1 MKRKFTKAPVAA
13 SAEPTNNAMKSLA
26 INRSLDEETR
36 LQEIVV
42 GGEVYS
48 LHQTR
53 DEILVTDTYDY
64 SKIYAVYSKDFWNSL
79 DGGI

>member
-13 SAEPTNNAMKSLA
+13 SEEPTNNVMKSLA

-42 GGEVYS
+42 SGKVYS
-48 LHQTR
+48 LHETTN
-53 DEILVTDTYDY
+53 EILVTDTYDY
-64 SKIYAVYSKDFWNSL
+64 SKIYAIYSKDFWRSL
-79 DGGI
+79 GGGI